1 MRRDRFQ
8 LSEAA
13 RLPCPRP
20 SPSEP
25 GGGCRRWRYWSAV
38 SVLLLAGTLPGRT
51 AGPADAAVPD
61 VKEMERLIEQLGNDS
76 AAKRREAS
84 RRLEALG
91 EPALPLLRKALQSHA
106 DPDVRLRAGLVVR
119 AIESKRWGG
128 VRHFGAG
135 GGYWLNRVAFTGDG
149 RAIATGGAVIFYDLQ
164 TGKEVKRVLERGFA
178 RPGLAL
184 SSDGKYFLTGH
195 QSDRIVRLGE
205 VGTGKEVRAF
215 TGHTVPGVFGV
226 ALSPDGTLAASGGTD
241 RTLRLW
247 DVKTGKEL
255 RRCAGITDRPRCVAC
270 SPDGR
275 RLLSGHDGPRSRYL
289 VRLWDV
295 ATGKLLR
302 EFKGHARD
310 VMAVA
315 FLSDGRSVL
324 SASMDGT
331 LRLWDVEAGK
341 ELRRMEHGGGAY
353 DAAVSPD
360 GRRALSAGF
369 GDRMVRLWDLTNG
382 QLIHAFDGHTTHVLG
397 VAFSADGRQAL
408 SSDADCTVRL
418 WRLAK

>member
-1 MRRDRFQ
+1 
-8 LSEAA
+8 
-13 RLPCPRP
+13 
-20 SPSEP
+20 
-25 GGGCRRWRYWSAV
+25 
-38 SVLLLAGTLPGRT
+38 
-51 AGPADAAVPD
+51 
-61 VKEMERLIEQLGNDS
+61 
-76 AAKRREAS
+76 
-84 RRLEALG
+84 
-91 EPALPLLRKALQSHA
+91 
-106 DPDVRLRAGLVVR
+106 
-119 AIESKRWGG
+119 
-128 VRHFGAG
+128 
-135 GGYWLNRVAFTGDG
+135 
-149 RAIATGGAVIFYDLQ
+149 
-164 TGKEVKRVLERGFA
+164 
-178 RPGLAL
+178 
-184 SSDGKYFLTGH
+184 
-195 QSDRIVRLGE
+195 
-205 VGTGKEVRAF
+205 VRAF

-255 RRCAGITDRPRCVAC
+255 RRCAGITDRPRCVAF

-289 VRLWDV
+289 VRLWDG
-295 ATGKLLR
+295 ATGRLLR

-331 LRLWDVEAGK
+331 LRLWDVESGK

-369 GDRMVRLWDLTNG
+369 GDRVGRLWGPADG
-382 QLIHAFDGHTTHVLG
+382 QLIPAVYGHTTHPLG
-397 VAFSADGRQAL
+397 GGFSAGGRQGV
-408 SSDADCTVRL
+408 VREAPCSP
-418 WRLAK
+418 RPGG